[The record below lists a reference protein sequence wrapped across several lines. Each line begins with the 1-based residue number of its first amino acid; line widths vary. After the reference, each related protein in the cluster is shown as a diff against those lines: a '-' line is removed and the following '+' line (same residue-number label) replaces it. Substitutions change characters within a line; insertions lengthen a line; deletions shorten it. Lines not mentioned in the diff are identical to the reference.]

1 MSKISLAPDASG
13 SGIFTIASP
22 NSNTN
27 RTLTLPDDT
36 GTIVTNSGNQ
46 AGSFTT
52 LNTSGAVVF
61 NDAGADVD
69 FRVESDTV
77 ENALFVDGATGNI
90 GLGTTTAVTKATVYG
105 SGDQKLS
112 LVSPTGSST
121 QVGINLSPSMTDAE
135 AAANPAQ
142 AAIYATDSSYSAN
155 IIFAN
160 KATGAVGN
168 ALTER
173 MRIDSSGNLG
183 LGVTPSAWSA
193 GKAIQVNDVA
203 VSLWGVSGNTVLG
216 NNSYYNST
224 DKYATTSGASQYTQF
239 NGEHIWYTAPSG
251 TADDTITF
259 TQAMTLD
266 ASGNVGIGTS
276 SPSGRDPSNLVLQIS
291 SANEP
296 EIKLTAAGGTNT
308 FLTFSPGAN
317 TNSWITNTQATNSAM
332 IFGVGG
338 YTTERMRIT
347 SDGNLLV
354 GKTVVNNSSA
364 GIRIDGPNGFGSFVR
379 DSNAGVLVN
388 RLTNDGDLVEFYQAS
403 VLEGSISVSGSTV
416 SYNGG
421 HLSRWAQLTT
431 PKDDTP
437 LLKGT
442 VMSNLDEMNLYI
454 APTTYWTEEDE
465 LPEGVTQCWRC
476 QRSRA

>member
-1 MSKISLAPDASG
+1 VSKISLAPDASG
-13 SGIFTIASP
+13 TGIFTIASP

-36 GTIVTNSGNQ
+36 GTIVTDSGNQ

-77 ENALFVDGATGNI
+77 ENALFVDGSNGNI
-90 GLGTTTAVTKATVYG
+90 GLGTTAAVTKATVYG

-173 MRIDSSGNLG
+173 MRIDSSGQVIVGPFGGNGNAVVAGSSSPGYTNQPGTNL
-183 LGVTPSAWSA
+183 LL
-193 GKAIQVNDVA
+193 K
-203 VSLWGVSGNTVLG
+203 SGDG
-216 NNSYYNST
+216 
-224 DKYATTSGASQYTQF
+224 
-239 NGEHIWYTAPSG
+239 SG
-251 TADDTITF
+251 TGFSFMSFSTSPAGS
-259 TQAMTLD
+259 
-266 ASGNVGIGTS
+266 SGTTVN
-276 SPSGRDPSNLVLQIS
+276 
-291 SANEP
+291 
-296 EIKLTAAGGTNT
+296 TAA
-308 FLTFSPGAN
+308 
-317 TNSWITNTQATNSAM
+317 
-332 IFGVGG
+332 
-338 YTTERMRIT
+338 ERMRID
-347 SDGNLLV
+347 SSGDLLV
-354 GKTVVNNSSA
+354 GKTANTFSVAGTALYANGEVNIVRSA
-364 GIRIDGPNGFGSFVR
+364 SIPLYI
-379 DSNAGVLVN
+379 N
-388 RLTNDGDLVEFYQAS
+388 RLTDDGQLIRFHQDTVE
-403 VLEGSISVSGSTV
+403 EGNISVSGSTV

-421 HLSRWAQLTT
+421 HLSRYGHRCSQSLTCSKAQ
-431 PKDDTP
+431 
-437 LLKGT
+437 
-442 VMSNLDEMNLYI
+442 S
-454 APTTYWTEEDE
+454 
-465 LPEGVTQCWRC
+465 C
-476 QRSRA
+476 QTSMR